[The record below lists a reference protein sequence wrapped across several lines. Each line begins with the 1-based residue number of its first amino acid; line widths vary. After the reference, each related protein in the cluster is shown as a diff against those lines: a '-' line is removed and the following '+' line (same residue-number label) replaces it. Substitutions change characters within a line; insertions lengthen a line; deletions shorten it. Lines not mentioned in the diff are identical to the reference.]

1 LCDAQHAADR
11 CFAALYLHSV
21 CPHDRNMSE
30 ILLVT
35 INARYIHTAFG
46 LRYLFANLGELQ
58 SRAAIREFENT
69 QNAKEIAE
77 VIIRARPRIVG
88 FGVYIWNTIR
98 TREVLEILRRVAPD
112 ILVVLGGPEVSYEY
126 EGERIVELA
135 DYLITG
141 EADRAFPELCRA
153 LLSGMRP
160 SDSVI
165 HGGLPDLSSVALP
178 YALYSASD
186 IANRV
191 VYVEASRG
199 CPFTCE
205 FCLSSID
212 VPVRQFD
219 HAAVLHELGALFDR
233 GARSFKFVDRT
244 FNLNVRISTAI
255 LQFFLDRMEP
265 DLFVHFEMVPDRFPQ
280 ALRDIVARFPAGAL
294 QLEIGVQTLNPEV
307 ERLIS
312 RRQDHAKLVDNLS
325 FLRMHT
331 HAYLHVDLIVG
342 LPGESLGSFAQGFD
356 TLVRLNPHEIQIGIL
371 KRLKGTP
378 IIRHVDEYQLQFNPE
393 PPYEVLS
400 TRDLSFLE
408 IQLMERFSRYW
419 DLVSNSGNFASSRE
433 LLWEQANSPFAAFME
448 WSEWLYARVGRRS
461 SIELKVLATALFEFL
476 TSVRG
481 LPHDRV
487 GSLIASDYQKGG
499 RSDVPRELA
508 AFTAGVTRSGSR
520 GRKGALRQNRVAGNA
535 TK

>member
-1 LCDAQHAADR
+1 MG
-11 CFAALYLHSV
+11 LYLRGV
-21 CPHDRNMSE
+21 CSHDPRMFE

-46 LRYLFANLGELQ
+46 LRYLYANLAELQ
-58 SRAAIREFENT
+58 SRAAIREFENA

-77 VIIRARPRIVG
+77 AIIRARPRIVG
-88 FGVYIWNTIR
+88 FGVYIWNITR
-98 TREVLEILRRVAPD
+98 TREVLEILRRVAPE
-112 ILVVLGGPEVSYEY
+112 IIVVLGGPEVSYEY
-126 EGERIVELA
+126 QGERIVELA
-135 DYLITG
+135 DYLISG
-141 EADRAFPELCRA
+141 EGDRAFPELCRA
-153 LLSGMRP
+153 LLSGERP
-160 SDSVI
+160 SDRII
-165 HGGLPDLSSVALP
+165 HGGLPDLASVALP
-178 YALYSASD
+178 YTLYSDSD

-219 HAAVLHELGALFDR
+219 HTTVLGELGALFDR

-244 FNLNVRISTAI
+244 FNLNVRVSTAI
-255 LQFFLDRMEP
+255 LQFFLDRMQP

-325 FLRMHT
+325 FLRTHT
-331 HAYLHVDLIVG
+331 QAYLHVDLIVG
-342 LPGESLGSFAQGFD
+342 LPGESLGSFARGFD
-356 TLVRLNPHEIQIGIL
+356 TLVKLNPQEIQIGIL

-378 IIRHVDEYQLQFNPE
+378 IIRHADEYQLQFNPE

-408 IQLMERFSRYW
+408 IQSMERFSRYW

-433 LLWEQANSPFAAFME
+433 LLWEQSDSPFAAFME

-476 TSVRG
+476 TTVRG
-481 LPHDRV
+481 MSHERV
-487 GSLIASDYQKGG
+487 GALVASDYQRGG
-499 RSDVPRELA
+499 RSDLPRELA
-508 AFTAGVTRSGSR
+508 GFAPGVTKSEAR
-520 GRKGALRQNRVAGNA
+520 GRKGARRQNRVAVDA